1 MLEIVQ
7 AGQAGKTKLLLN
19 MHRMRKRVFKDRM
32 GWDVNVTA
40 GGLEVDQFDIDD
52 AVYLLSTTATGE
64 VIGNWRLLPTTGPT
78 MVRDIWP
85 QFLDTLPMPSSPD
98 VWETS
103 RFAVD
108 SLAGNTEEGLAQVNQ
123 ATRELFVGLTE
134 LCMLCG
140 IKQIFTFYD
149 MRIARLLRRVD
160 CPATA
165 VSARLKIEDFQAE
178 VGSFDT
184 NQAMLDRLRK
194 ASGISQQLVTLDMLP
209 PVLQHY
215 RARLL
220 QLPRPA
226 EDRIDEMGWGDL
238 GMLPDLQSGI
248 SRSSWSN

>member
-1 MLEIVQ
+1 MLEIIQ
-7 AGQAGKTKLLLN
+7 AGQAGKTKLLLD

-32 GWDVNVTA
+32 GWDVNITA

-52 AVYLLSTTATGE
+52 SVYLLSLNQQGQ

-85 QFLDTLPMPSSPD
+85 QFLETLPMPSRPD

-108 SLAGNTEEGLAQVNQ
+108 SPAGNTEEGLAQVNH

-134 LCMLCG
+134 LCLMCG

-149 MRIARLLRRVD
+149 MRIARLLKRID
-160 CPATA
+160 CPPTA
-165 VSARLKIEDFQAE
+165 ISARLKIEDFQAE
-178 VGSFDT
+178 VGCFTTDE
-184 NQAMLDRLRK
+184 AMLDRLRT
-194 ASGISQQLVTLDMLP
+194 ASGITEPLVTLDMLP

-220 QLPRPA
+220 HLPRPA
-226 EDRIDEMGWGDL
+226 EDRFDSMGWGDVGL
-238 GMLPDLQSGI
+238 LPGVQSPAAHP
-248 SRSSWSN
+248 RLTN